1 METVNPRDNPK
12 ILQLLPADGWIVEA
26 DGTAYDLV
34 AFALLEGTDGS
45 TWVDGVFS
53 LCGFLYLCTE
63 FKKQEERSEARIK
76 ESMAEEYPR
85 GAGSMF
91 GHYEFIKRTG
101 DVAVPFRPMQ
111 RQGIFSP
118 LRTRC
123 PLVPNPLPCVSP
135 GLAKKFWSEIRKVI
149 RVSMK
154 SPARAGRNDEI

>member
-111 RQGIFSP
+111 RQGDLQSLADPLSPGAQPAP
-118 LRTRC
+118 LR
-123 PLVPNPLPCVSP
+123 LP
-135 GLAKKFWSEIRKVI
+135 GLGEEVL
-149 RVSMK
+149 VGDQEGD
-154 SPARAGRNDEI
+154 PGVHEVAGTGRPER